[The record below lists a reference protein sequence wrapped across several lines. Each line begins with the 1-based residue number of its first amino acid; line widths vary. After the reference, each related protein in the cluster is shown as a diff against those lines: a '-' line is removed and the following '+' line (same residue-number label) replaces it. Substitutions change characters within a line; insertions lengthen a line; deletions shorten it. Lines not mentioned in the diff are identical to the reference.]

1 MTVRNQSTIIR
12 VFVSDA
18 QPLLSETLRVAL
30 ATFPDIEP
38 IDEHAAIAVDAIEAV
53 KRHDPHVVVLDYW
66 MPGIDGPGASSKVLT
81 RLRGFKVIFLS
92 WFYANKPWFDAPGDI
107 ERVLAA
113 GAVGFLPKHCRVQ
126 HVAEAIREANHGEAP
141 VMQDYL
147 DELLGRMKGRRK
159 NAGEIWEQ
167 LARLTPREIEILQVL
182 ADGMSVTD
190 AAAALFISPATMRTH
205 VQRILH
211 KTGTHS
217 QVAAIAKAR
226 NYGIIRG

>member
-1 MTVRNQSTIIR
+1 MIK
-12 VFVSDA
+12 VFASDA
-18 QPLLSETLRVAL
+18 QPLLSESLRVAL
-30 ATFPDIEP
+30 ATFPDLEP
-38 IDEHAAIAVDAIEAV
+38 IQEHAAIAADAIEAV
-53 KRHDPHVVVLDYW
+53 ERHEPDVVLLDYW
-66 MPGIDGPGASSKVLT
+66 MPGIDGPGASAKVLS
-81 RLRGFKVIFLS
+81 RLHGFKVIFLS

-113 GAVGFLPKHCRVQ
+113 GAVGFLPKHCRLE
-126 HVAEAIREANHGEAP
+126 HVAEAIRCAHGGEAP
-141 VMQDYL
+141 VMKEYL
-147 DELLGRMKGRRK
+147 DELIGRMRGRREH
-159 NAGEIWEQ
+159 ASEIWEQ

-182 ADGMSVTD
+182 ADGMSVTE

-226 NYGIIRG
+226 NYGIICG